1 MGFFGIN
8 LFAMGETRQR
18 REGRGAHPRRIIG
31 HVAGFVPACFGVMPV
46 SKKEKTR
53 QSQQR
58 WVLTVVCLSFGLSVV
73 LSFVTSVFVESAG
86 LLVALLSLIALV
98 MLGIVTDVIGTAVTS
113 ADEQPFIA
121 MASKRIA
128 GARQALSLIRK
139 AERVSSLLNDVVG
152 DIVGIISG
160 SAGSVIALYLV
171 TKGVP
176 GAVASVLI
184 TAFTSAFMIGG
195 KAYGKGLAIANSERI
210 VLLVGRGMALFA
222 GSGKPQKKK
231 KNRKEAR

>member
-1 MGFFGIN
+1 M
-8 LFAMGETRQR
+8 
-18 REGRGAHPRRIIG
+18 
-31 HVAGFVPACFGVMPV
+31 

-58 WVLTVVCLSFGLSVV
+58 WVLTVVCLSFALSVA

-128 GARQALSLIRK
+128 GARQALLLIRK

-176 GAVASVLI
+176 SAIASVLI

-210 VLLVGRGMALFA
+210 VLMVGRVMALFA
-222 GSGKPQKKK
+222 GRGKPQKKLRKPAGSRWQCRRHRENPAASQSDAVRKDNK
-231 KNRKEAR
+231 KVRKEVR

>member
-1 MGFFGIN
+1 MK
-8 LFAMGETRQR
+8 
-18 REGRGAHPRRIIG
+18 
-31 HVAGFVPACFGVMPV
+31 
-46 SKKEKTR
+46 KKEKTR

-86 LLVALLSLIALV
+86 LLMALLSLIVLV
-98 MLGIVTDVIGTAVTS
+98 MLGIVADVVGTAVTS

-171 TKGVP
+171 TKGLP
-176 GAVASVLI
+176 SAVASVLI

-210 VLLVGRGMALFA
+210 VLLVGRIMALFS
-222 GSGKPQKKK
+222 GRGKPHPKKK
-231 KNRKEAR
+231 TRKEAR